1 MFSKLF
7 FLVSSFFRVYTGIV
21 ALAFAVTSF
30 CFLIYERLVTTR
42 ENTKNAALQVVA
54 SLFPSGIQDKVLKG
68 ANDGIHGSSK
78 QGNVIAS
85 FFPSTTVLF
94 GT

>member
-1 MFSKLF
+1 MCSKLF
-7 FLVSSFFRVYTGIV
+7 FLVSSFFSVYTGIV

-42 ENTKNAALQVVA
+42 ENTKKAALQVVA
-54 SLFPSGIQDKVLKG
+54 SLFPTEVQDRVLKG
-68 ANDGIHGSSK
+68 ANDGIHGTSE